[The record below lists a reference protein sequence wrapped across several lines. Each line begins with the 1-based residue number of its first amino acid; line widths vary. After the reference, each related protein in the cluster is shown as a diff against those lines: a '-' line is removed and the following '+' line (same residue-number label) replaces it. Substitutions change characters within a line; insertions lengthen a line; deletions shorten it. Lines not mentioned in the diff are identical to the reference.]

1 MIIVVKCPGCK
12 KPYELDGALAG
23 KKSRCKQ
30 CGEIF
35 RIPVPTARI
44 IEPAQAPPTTGR
56 SAPAAEPAWIAT
68 PVVDEDEVAH
78 PPASAMAR
86 AARPAAREAAP
97 APLPPRASGP
107 PVRGAPARP
116 ARPMPSDFDDDLP
129 PPRRTSYRPK
139 AARRRDDTDAGVRA
153 LIAFLA
159 LDVVATLGM
168 FLYLVLVE
176 TDPRHAGLI
185 YGMGFG
191 ITLII
196 AGLLAI
202 WGNIWLLVIA
212 FREDAMK
219 GLFCMVVPFY
229 CLYYAACRWNE
240 RRGTIALGVS
250 PLLAVVI
257 NLAVAWLV
265 ASSIRERTPP
275 AGISPDGSPP
285 TVASNYAADPP
296 PPQPDPTPAPGAPV
310 APVPVPVPASTS
322 GRKAD
327 AAQVRRGDNLI
338 RRGLVGI
345 TELTKDLATIHDE
358 KRWRLFAENMGVPE
372 ILTRMMRF
380 YRPQTLKLGPDEALV
395 LKHRFGGEIRT
406 AFTGL
411 KNEFLRI
418 KTVPGVGEWIDASK
432 LAEIDEIIDLWS
444 LKPGEEQM
452 PDLVEPP
459 AGGSGFGPRN
469 AFGPGGMQPGGIRPG
484 GPGFPPG
491 VPGPGPGAFPP
502 GADDAPDAF
511 GRIPMSSNI
520 VEQADRDY
528 QSMRQVFGDRTAS
541 LIVNGLPTAGDPPA
555 EDVAAAIKKRIDEL
569 APSVRSMRGARIN
582 DRYEQAFGPV
592 DDVQALALRIDIGAV
607 KVREKRIEVD
617 LDPKWAANVPRQ
629 PKATAGRPRTE
640 DPEIPAG
647 ADSVTRSLI
656 ELKSSDPWKRR
667 RAMERLQSTNA
678 DGRVDQVVAA
688 LIPQL
693 EGDDG
698 GLASEA
704 AKALGVWRS
713 PEAMNALIGRMSENR
728 HFVRSDSIKAL
739 GKYRD
744 IKAAQAIASVI
755 KADIFAT
762 EEALKEM
769 GQIAEPALIPLL
781 RHPESMVRSRVCNIL
796 AVIGG
801 HETLTAMKSL
811 PADPDFGV
819 RVAANR
825 AAEEIV
831 RRVGP
836 LPRNVRGKAGAARTG
851 GAGR

>member
-23 KKSRCKQ
+23 KKSRCKG

-44 IEPAQAPPTTGR
+44 IEPAQAAPTGGR
-56 SAPAAEPAWIAT
+56 SAPAAEPSWIAT
-68 PVVDEDEVAH
+68 PVEDEHDFAD
-78 PPASAMAR
+78 PPARSRVPRLA
-86 AARPAAREAAP
+86 PREPAP
-97 APLPPRASGP
+97 APLPPRAAGP
-107 PVRGAPARP
+107 PAQSAPARP

-129 PPRRTSYRPK
+129 PPPRTAYRPK
-139 AARRRDDTDAGVRA
+139 TARRRDDTDSGVRA
-153 LIAFLA
+153 LLGFLA

-168 FLYLVLVE
+168 FLYLVLFE
-176 TDPRHAGLI
+176 TDPRHAGVI

-196 AGLLAI
+196 SGLLAM
-202 WGNIWLLVIA
+202 WGVVWLLVIA
-212 FREDAMK
+212 FREDPMK
-219 GLFCMVVPFY
+219 GLFCMVIPGY
-229 CLYYAACRWNE
+229 SLYYVASRWDE
-240 RRGTIALGVS
+240 RRGTLALSTS

-257 NLAVAWLV
+257 NLSVGWLV

-275 AGISPDGSPP
+275 PGIAPGGGSN
-285 TVASNYAADPP
+285 TVASNPADTGPAQPNPASGAPAA
-296 PPQPDPTPAPGAPV
+296 PTPASV
-310 APVPVPVPASTS
+310 STS

-327 AAQVRRGDNLI
+327 AAQVRHAEQLI
-338 RRGLVGI
+338 RKGLSVI
-345 TELTKDLATIHDE
+345 TQINQTLSTIHNVQSAQAAQHSL
-358 KRWRLFAENMGVPE
+358 R
-372 ILTRMMRF
+372 ITTMMNRIPF
-380 YRPQTLKLGPDEALV
+380 RRPRNLDLGPNEMLA
-395 LKHRFGGEIRT
+395 LKHRVGGEVRT
-406 AFTGL
+406 AFTDF
-411 KNEFLRI
+411 KNQFLRI
-418 KTVPGVGEWIDASK
+418 KSIPGLGAGIEGNDFH
-432 LAEIDEIIDLWS
+432 EIDEIITAWTLQ
-444 LKPGEEQM
+444 PGEEQA
-452 PDLVEPP
+452 PELVEPP
-459 AGGSGFGPRN
+459 AGSNRFGPRN
-469 AFGPGGMQPGGIRPG
+469 AFGPGG
-484 GPGFPPG
+484 PGFPPG
-491 VPGPGPGAFPP
+491 GPGPGPGAFPP
-502 GADDAPDAF
+502 GGGGAPDAF

-528 QSMRQVFGDRTAS
+528 QSMQKVFGDRTAS
-541 LIVNGLPTAGDPPA
+541 LLVNGVPTNGDPSPD
-555 EDVAAAIKKRIDEL
+555 DVTQAIKKRIDEL

-592 DDVQALALRIDIGAV
+592 DDVQGLALRIDFGAAKV
-607 KVREKRIEVD
+607 KEKRIEVD
-617 LDPKWAANVPRQ
+617 LDPKWAASVPRQ
-629 PKATAGRPRTE
+629 AKPATPAAAAGRPRNE

-647 ADSVTRSLI
+647 ADGVTRSLI
-656 ELKSSDPWKRR
+656 ELKSTDPWKRR
-667 RAMERLQSTNA
+667 RAIERLQRTNP

-755 KADIFAT
+755 KDDIFAT
-762 EEALKEM
+762 EEALKAM
-769 GQIAEPALIPLL
+769 GETAEPALIPLL
-781 RHPESMVRSRVCNIL
+781 RHPESRVRSQACKIL

-801 HETLTAMKSL
+801 QETLATMKSL

-819 RVAANR
+819 RVAAQDAWNQIR
-825 AAEEIV
+825 N
-831 RRVGP
+831 RVGAV
-836 LPRNVRGKAGAARTG
+836 PRNSQSKAGAAR
-851 GAGR
+851 AGR